1 MVDVF
6 EVHPGTNYRFATDAE
21 RTGRMVALGR
31 VLMGCRS
38 RLSIISQCRE
48 VDGDW
53 DWDHRPSLERHWYVV
68 GAQAPKLRRY
78 LNGIG
83 LKTSHATPETP
94 TWVKVRPRSLEHADG
109 QFSRSLVLKRWPRE
123 VAPGWLGNALSSDFP
138 VDVGIH
144 IEPEDQMAVA
154 RLLRR
159 QQDWQAEALT
169 QKTDA
174 MDMMGAEDAEGMRRK
189 IVGRTDTAA
198 RVATV
203 FTVYARDKATL
214 DLRVETLRSDI
225 ALSLGDVRPIHMEH
239 DRGLAATLRTGQCD
253 VVGAWHSLDCL
264 SIASTWIFQPVTVN
278 HAHGADVGVTDA
290 GEMLVRLDPFDES
303 LRSFG
308 GVVLAKT
315 GEGKSYLIKLLA
327 GRLQGCEVWVV
338 EQSDPPEYDVIE
350 NIRTLNLAS
359 IETQAAKVAR
369 LKQFISE
376 LWASARAN
384 PRPILLILDELWE
397 YMDDEDLA
405 ALVAELAR
413 RGRKFYL
420 SLWVA
425 TQQVADLLQ
434 HKYGQ
439 AVFTN
444 AQIRVYLKQQGH
456 GADML
461 ADAAKLPP
469 EAQLWLA
476 STSIGQALID
486 MQDGL
491 LIPVDVQA
499 TPAEHARITTDPR
512 QRLAMQE
519 GVA

>member
-1 MVDVF
+1 MAETF
-6 EVHPGTNYRFATDAE
+6 EVYPGTNYRFATDAQ

-48 VDGDW
+48 IQGDW
-53 DWDHRPSLERHWYVV
+53 DWTHKPSLERHWYVV
-68 GAQAPKLRRY
+68 GPQAGKLRRY

-83 LKTSHATPETP
+83 LKTVDATEETL
-94 TWVKVRPRSLEHADG
+94 TWSKVRPTHVQHNDG
-109 QFSRSLVLKRWPRE
+109 YLSQSLVLKRWPRE

-144 IEPEDQMAVA
+144 IEPENQMAVA
-154 RLLRR
+154 RVLRR
-159 QQDWQAEALT
+159 QQDWQEEALSE
-169 QKTDA
+169 KPDA
-174 MDMMGAEDAEGMRRK
+174 MDMLGKEDAEGMRRK
-189 IVGRTDTAA
+189 LVARTDTAA
-198 RVATV
+198 RVAIV
-203 FTVYARDKATL
+203 FTVYARDRATL
-214 DLRVETLRSDI
+214 DMRVETLRSDV
-225 ALSLGDVRPIHMEH
+225 ALSLGDARPIHMEH
-239 DRGLAATLRTGQCD
+239 DRGLAATRRTGLCD

-264 SIASTWIFQPVTVN
+264 SIASTWIFQPVTIN
-278 HAHGADVGVTDA
+278 HANGADMGVTDQ

-315 GEGKSYLIKLLA
+315 GEGKSYFISLLA
-327 GRLQGCEVWVV
+327 MRLTDVELWVV
-338 EQSDPPEYDVIE
+338 EQHDPPERAGLA
-350 NIRTLNLAS
+350 NIHTFNLAQY
-359 IETQAAKVAR
+359 ETQAEKVEA
-369 LKQFISE
+369 LKGFIRD
-376 LWASARAN
+376 LWASCRAN
-384 PRPILLILDELWE
+384 PRPVLLILDELWDF
-397 YMDDEDLA
+397 MDDEELA
-405 ALVAELAR
+405 ALVAEIAR

-439 AVFTN
+439 AIFNN

-461 ADAAKLPP
+461 ASAANLPP
-469 EAQLWLA
+469 EAQLWLE

-486 MQDGL
+486 DNNGL
-491 LIPVDVQA
+491 LVPVDIQA
-499 TPAEHARITTDPR
+499 SPAEHALITTDPR
-512 QRLAMQE
+512 QRRTA
-519 GVA
+519 A